1 MELLHAFLQ
10 KIPMTAL
17 FLSVAIGYWVGK
29 IQIGK
34 FQLGGMAGTLLAAVV
49 IGQVGVP
56 VDAEVRFLTESDR
69 LTPNSDSLV

>member
-1 MELLHAFLQ
+1 MELLHAFFQ
-10 KIPMTAL
+10 KIPMAAL
-17 FLSVAIGYWVGK
+17 FLSVTIGYWVGK

>member
-1 MELLHAFLQ
+1 MELLHAFFQ
-10 KIPMTAL
+10 KIPMAAL
-17 FLSVAIGYWVGK
+17 FLSVAIGYWV
-29 IQIGK
+29 GK